1 MFLGI
6 PTWESHR
13 AASQKQSWRQSC
25 FLPHLWKRVKFRPV
39 SWTVPLGLYL
49 SGDTSSHMLLY
60 TQDQGR
66 RGHVSKPW
74 LYLQRKRCLVFLC
87 SSSFPRPMLS
97 PPDALL
103 LLRRVSRA
111 TDTESS
117 MHERQ
122 ETVSHNLYYLIQYEL
137 GYPKQQNNAESSES
151 YTASNVWELHLSHLL
166 GAISLAQCSSN
177 ERWED
182 HVPPWVD
189 HTWTEPPAS
198 YFSALK

>member
-1 MFLGI
+1 
-6 PTWESHR
+6 
-13 AASQKQSWRQSC
+13 
-25 FLPHLWKRVKFRPV
+25 
-39 SWTVPLGLYL
+39 
-49 SGDTSSHMLLY
+49 
-60 TQDQGR
+60 
-66 RGHVSKPW
+66 
-74 LYLQRKRCLVFLC
+74 
-87 SSSFPRPMLS
+87 MLS
-97 PPDALL
+97 SPDALL

-182 HVPPWVD
+182 HVPPCVD

>member
-6 PTWESHR
+6 PIWQSHR

-25 FLPHLWKRVKFRPV
+25 FLLHLWNSVLWVGQSLWVFTYQVIRALTCSCIHKTKVGGDM
-39 SWTVPLGLYL
+39 WANLGCTYKE
-49 SGDTSSHMLLY
+49 
-60 TQDQGR
+60 
-66 RGHVSKPW
+66 RGVWFSCAVHPPPG
-74 LYLQRKRCLVFLC
+74 QC
-87 SSSFPRPMLS
+87 S
-97 PPDALL
+97 PPSDALL
-103 LLRRVSRA
+103 LLRRVSRV

-166 GAISLAQCSSN
+166 GAISLAECSSN